1 MELAVAMTIAGSD
14 SGGGA
19 GIQADLKTFYACGV
33 HGTCVITSVTSQN
46 TQGVVDRYDLPA
58 GVVASQMQAIFSDMD
73 IKGAKTGMLA
83 TAEIAGAVAEVLEGR
98 GLDRLVV
105 DPVTLSSWGQPLLDE
120 AGLQVITERLLPLA
134 RVFAPNLG
142 EASAFLGKGIV
153 DKEDMK
159 EAARSLRELGPAC
172 VVVKG
177 GHLKEGEE
185 AVDVYYDGENMI
197 ELAGER
203 VQTEN
208 THGTGCVFSAAI
220 AAHLALGDTA
230 IEAVQKAKKD
240 VSRALMNSLRIG
252 GGRGPVHP
260 LPGPPRGLRPRK

>member
-1 MELAVAMTIAGSD
+1 MRVELPVAMTIAGSD

-46 TQGVVDRYDLPA
+46 TLEVTDRYDLPA
-58 GVVASQMQAIFSDMD
+58 GVVVSQMLAILSDME

-83 TAEIAGAVAEVLEGR
+83 TADVAAAVAEVLEGR

-120 AGLQVITERLLPLA
+120 GGLQVITERLLPLA
-134 RVFAPNLG
+134 LVFTPNLA
-142 EASAFLGKGIV
+142 EASAFLGKEIG

-159 EAARSLRELGPAC
+159 EAARSLQKLGPAC

-177 GHLKEGEE
+177 GHLKEGEA
-185 AVDVYYDGENMI
+185 AVDVYYDGENMM
-197 ELAGER
+197 ELTGER
-203 VQTEN
+203 VETEDN
-208 THGTGCVFSAAI
+208 HGTGCVFSAAI
-220 AAHLALGDTA
+220 AAYLALGDTA
-230 IEAVQKAKKD
+230 LEAVKKAKRD

-260 LPGPPRGLRPRK
+260 LPGPPH